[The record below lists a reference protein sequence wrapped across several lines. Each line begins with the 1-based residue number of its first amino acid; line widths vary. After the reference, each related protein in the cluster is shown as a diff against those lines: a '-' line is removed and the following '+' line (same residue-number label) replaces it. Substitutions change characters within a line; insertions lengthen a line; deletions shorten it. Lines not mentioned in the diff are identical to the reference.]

1 MCAVL
6 GVRYLVCGQSI
17 RELSANSRSSPSM
30 VSMSR
35 CVEPRSARSRL
46 HHLRLV
52 ILVAGVPA
60 LPVVAGVPAL
70 PVLVTLPVLVPGAIV
85 PVALVAGFTVVPV
98 VVVAAAPVPVAAPPW
113 IPPLAGAPVIIRE
126 RRGLGL
132 GDGSR
137 PKPASPKPAVIT
149 TVDAATRAMFFM
161 PEAVPASVRTNPAKG
176 RFHHEKI
183 CDYVRPNGVQSSR
196 LTRTFTCCIVLLSLR
211 HTCPLANRRESK

>member
-17 RELSANSRSSPSM
+17 RELRANSRSSPSM

-52 ILVAGVPA
+52 IL
-60 LPVVAGVPAL
+60 VAGVPAL

-149 TVDAATRAMFFM
+149 TVDAATRAMFYM